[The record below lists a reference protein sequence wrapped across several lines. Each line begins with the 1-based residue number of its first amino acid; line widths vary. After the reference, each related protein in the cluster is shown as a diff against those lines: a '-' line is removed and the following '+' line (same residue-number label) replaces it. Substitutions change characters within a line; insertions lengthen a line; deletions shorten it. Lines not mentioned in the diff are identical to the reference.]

1 MQECFANYLLC
12 SCQMTSKIWRI
23 YCNLLLLPCFRW
35 RQQPPGWLRWSCP
48 TWCDCSLEEMEE
60 LAADS
65 GKIWFISNRKN
76 RLHKIPRVEWTGDDL
91 PSWPL
96 TTHYHDKPTIMRAY
110 MADLYRKV
118 VLLSGY
124 QLLSARLAVL
134 HQNSGG
140 IGKSIPS
147 ALQISLDSWDFPR
160 AK

>member
-1 MQECFANYLLC
+1 MTPLTLKGDIMMLPGSSF
-12 SCQMTSKIWRI
+12 SCWYNRLPNTCRDWYGVGVRIFCCVPAKVIWRSM
-23 YCNLLLLPCFRW
+23 LLPCSRW

-65 GKIWFISNRKN
+65 DKIWFISNRKN

-124 QLLSARLAVL
+124 QLLS
-134 HQNSGG
+134 
-140 IGKSIPS
+140 
-147 ALQISLDSWDFPR
+147 
-160 AK
+160 